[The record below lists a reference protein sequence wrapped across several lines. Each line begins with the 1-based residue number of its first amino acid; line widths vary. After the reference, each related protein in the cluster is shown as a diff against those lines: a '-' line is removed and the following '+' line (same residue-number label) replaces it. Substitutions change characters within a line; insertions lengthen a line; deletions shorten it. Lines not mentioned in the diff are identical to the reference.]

1 MKLVKLP
8 AYSKRTYGIGGLAAV
23 IVISLIG
30 LGAWS
35 VSDNKGTIVSV
46 KDDYKAKNGPK
57 SLDLNGRYFTFKYS
71 SMYQLV
77 KQDAGGISLEN
88 YYLTANTNYEKH
100 LAVAVYS
107 LRDTNLE
114 SFSPYNVRVVQPNLY
129 KRTENV
135 VAGNPVIMFTKSDGS
150 EQTVFVTRQD
160 KVASLSFTTT
170 GTYDDLAS
178 EVAAILQT
186 FSWKP

>member
-1 MKLVKLP
+1 MKLPVLNKR
-8 AYSKRTYGIGGLAAV
+8 AYIIMGLAAV
-23 IVISLIG
+23 VIASSIG
-30 LGAWS
+30 YGAWA
-35 VSDNKGTIVSV
+35 VSANKGTVVSV
-46 KDDYKAKNGPK
+46 KDDYKVGNGPK
-57 SLDLNGRYFTFKYS
+57 TLDLNGRFITFKYS
-71 SMYQLV
+71 SMYQSV

-88 YYLTANTNYEKH
+88 YYLTANTNYDKH

-114 SFSPYNVRVVQPNLY
+114 SFSPYNVRLVQPDLY
-129 KRTENV
+129 KRAETV
-135 VAGNPVIMFTKSDGS
+135 VAGNSVIIFTKSDGS
-150 EQTVFVTRQD
+150 EQTVFVTRGD